1 MHRFSLFLLL
11 GIVLINQVFAQW
23 TEKERERINKLNQED
38 HQLMMKMLGIG
49 ELRSGPSGNPESPN
63 YANTEESKA
72 TPYTSLPD
80 PLIFNNGTPVKTAEQ
95 WEERKLEIFEDFNRE
110 MYGRVPKYTPI
121 VTWEV
126 VSEKDTVNGDFPV
139 NTKQLIGHVDNSAYP
154 AIKVD
159 IQLSLTVPRSE
170 SESVPLVL
178 EFGWILP
185 MGWIMPKQE
194 GPTWQQQLLA
204 KGWGFAVLIPTTIQ
218 ADNGAGLRKGI
229 IGLVNKGQPRKL
241 DDWGALR
248 AWAWGASRV
257 MDYFTTNDDVDEN
270 CVVIEGLSRYGKAAI
285 VSLAYDSRFAIGF
298 IGSSGAGGTKILR
311 RIYGEQIENLASSYE
326 YHWFAPNFIKYAGPL
341 TPLDLPVDAH
351 ELIALCAPRPVF
363 ISVGSPDVEGHWI
376 DARGMFLAAMHAGP
390 VYELLG
396 KAGLGTTEFPPMGT
410 SLTSGE
416 IAFRQHEGGHTVGP
430 NWPFFIEYAEKYFTK

>member
-1 MHRFSLFLLL
+1 MHRFTLFLLL

-38 HQLMMKMLGIG
+38 HQMMMKLLGIE
-49 ELRSGPSGNPESPN
+49 ELRPGPSGNPESPN

-95 WEERKLEIFEDFNRE
+95 WEERKLEIFEAFNRE
-110 MYGRVPKYTPI
+110 VYGRVPENTPA
-121 VTWEV
+121 VSWEI

-159 IQLSLTVPRSE
+159 IQLNLTIPKAV
-170 SESVPLVL
+170 SESVPVVL

-185 MGWIMPKQE
+185 KGWIMPKQE

-204 KGWGFAVLIPTTIQ
+204 KGWGFAVLIPTTVQ
-218 ADNGAGLRKGI
+218 ADNGAGLREGI
-229 IGLVNKGQPRKL
+229 VGLVNKGQPRKL

-248 AWAWGASRV
+248 AWAWGASRT
-257 MDYFTTNDDVDEN
+257 MDYFTTNDDVDEKRA
-270 CVVIEGLSRYGKAAI
+270 VIEGLSRYGKAAI
-285 VSLAYDSRFAIGF
+285 VTLAYDPRFAIGF

-311 RIYGEQIENLASSYE
+311 RIYGEQLENLASSYE

-351 ELIALCAPRPVF
+351 ELLALCAPRPVF

-376 DARGMFLAAMHAGP
+376 DARGMFLAAVYAGP

-396 KAGLGTTEFPPMGT
+396 KAGLGITEFPALGT
-410 SLTSGE
+410 SLTGGE
-416 IAFRQHEGGHTVGP
+416 IAFRQHAGGHTVGP
-430 NWPFFIEYAEKYFTK
+430 NWPFFIKYAEKYFKR